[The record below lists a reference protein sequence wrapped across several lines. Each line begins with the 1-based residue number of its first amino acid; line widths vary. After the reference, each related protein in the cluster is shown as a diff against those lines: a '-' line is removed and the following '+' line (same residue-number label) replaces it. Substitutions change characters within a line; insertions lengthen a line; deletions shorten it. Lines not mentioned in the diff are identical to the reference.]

1 MWNLKI
7 NDTNELIKKRDSQ
20 TWRMDL
26 WLTGG
31 RMRGRNSQGVWN
43 GHVHTAILKTDNQL
57 DLLYSTWKSAQCY
70 VVAWMGGS

>member
-43 GHVHTAILKTDNQL
+43 GHVHTVILKTDNQ
-57 DLLYSTWKSAQCY
+57 
-70 VVAWMGGS
+70 